1 MVLSVEV
8 VEDAFDAAAHQLEG
22 AVREQARLD
31 NQSDHG
37 LGEKG
42 RRGGGLDDGGNAGEE
57 CRGQLLQHSP
67 DGEVEG
73 VDLNGYA
80 VSGSGHMGGEEGAV
94 TGQDLGFAV

>member
-8 VEDAFDAAAHQLEG
+8 VEDAVDAAAYQLEG
-22 AVREQARLD
+22 AVREQTRLD
-31 NQSDHG
+31 DQSDHG

-42 RRGGGLDDGGNAGEE
+42 RRGSGLDDGGNAGEE
-57 CRGQLLQHSP
+57 RRSQLLKHPP

-80 VSGSGHMGGEEGAV
+80 VSGSGHMGG
-94 TGQDLGFAV
+94 